1 MTGAVGV
8 ERERNRSEKAGGAD
22 RFGRFLYTRTRN
34 PHFTPCPLKEAS
46 NHFFFF
52 LIDHFNHFT
61 VWESVVLSTFADTTV
76 RLQYIAVTGS
86 RRLVPTMQSLP
97 PALAT
102 TSLLSVS
109 AVCLFWT
116 LPING
121 MIQIVTFRVRL
132 ICT

>member
-1 MTGAVGV
+1 MTGAVGI

-22 RFGRFLYTRTRN
+22 RRFLYTRTRN

-86 RRLVPTMQSLP
+86 CRLVPTMQSLP

-109 AVCLFWT
+109 VGLFILDGAYKWDDPDCD
-116 LPING
+116 LSR
-121 MIQIVTFRVRL
+121 QAH
-132 ICT
+132 CT